1 MTEIVLVRHAES
13 EANLAGAW
21 QGRGDAAVS
30 DGGRTQIEALA
41 ARAASLPAPD
51 LVLSSPLARAV
62 ESARAFGSPE
72 NADDLIEIDLGRW
85 EGVSF
90 DVVASTDM
98 DRLRAIYGGS
108 DDPFGDTGE
117 RMSEVAARAW
127 AVVDDA
133 ARRVGSD
140 GRAILVTHGGVID
153 SLLVSL
159 LPTVTRRPHRMAA
172 NASLTHLVGGPGDWR
187 LARLND
193 TGHLGTVPAYAS
205 HHLDK
210 GEAVL
215 ALIRHGRTR
224 ANVDERF
231 QGQSCWGLDEVGE
244 AQADRLAEWYGS
256 LDTVY
261 SSPLDRAVATARR
274 LNPDPVLTEGL
285 MEIAFGEWE
294 GLGRDEIEASWA
306 DLARRIYIDGED
318 LARGRTGETWRDA
331 TRRISATIQALEA
344 PTGEVTGVVFHGG
357 VLRAYVGTIGGDA
370 TSTRSRLATPENT
383 SVTHVALTASG
394 PVLCDYAVAP
404 HLESLSVATP

>member
-21 QGRGDAAVS
+21 QGRGDASLS
-30 DGGRTQIEALA
+30 DTGRDQIESLA
-41 ARAASLPAPD
+41 ARAAAWSDPD

-62 ESARAFGSPE
+62 QTARAFGSPE
-72 NADDLIEIDLGRW
+72 IDPGLIEVDLGRW

-90 DVVASTDM
+90 EVVASTDM
-98 DRLRAIYGGS
+98 ERLRAIYGGS

-117 RMSEVAARAW
+117 RMSEVAARAG
-127 AVVDDA
+127 AVVDAA
-133 ARRVGSD
+133 ARRVGPA

-153 SLLVSL
+153 SLLAGL
-159 LPTVTRRPHRMAA
+159 LPTVTRRPHRMAS
-172 NASLTHLVGGPGDWR
+172 NTSLTHLVGVPGDWR

-193 TGHLGTVPAYAS
+193 SGHLGTLPGYAA
-205 HHLDK
+205 HHLAK

-224 ANVDERF
+224 ANLDGLF

-244 AQADRLAEWYGS
+244 TQADRLAEWYGP

-261 SSPLDRAVATARR
+261 SSPLSRAVATAGR
-274 LNPDPVLTEGL
+274 LNPDPVLTDGL

-294 GLGRDEIEASWA
+294 GLGREEIEATWA
-306 DLARRIYIDGED
+306 DLARRIYVDGED
-318 LARGRTGETWRDA
+318 LARGRTGETWREA
-331 TRRISATIQALEA
+331 TERVSATIDSLDTPA
-344 PTGEVTGVVFHGG
+344 GEVTGVVFHGG
-357 VLRAYVGTIGGDA
+357 VLRAYVGTVGGDA

-383 SVTHVALTASG
+383 SVTHVALTEAG

-404 HLESLSVATP
+404 HLDDLTVPVR